1 MRYIKMFLKTIR
13 VICIGQFF
21 IILGIA
27 LIGGTSKAEMLLVL
41 LSAIMGFLV
50 DGFAHVM
57 VQIFLESKK
66 RDELDD
72 ELKTLLAEAESK
84 STNSRPRA

>member
-27 LIGGTSKAEMLLVL
+27 MIAGTSKAEMLLVL

-72 ELKTLLAEAESK
+72 ELKKLLAEAESE
-84 STNSRPRA
+84 STSSQPRP